1 MQSVE
6 PVLENAIKTLQ
17 KVVDVRAALE
27 GRVDSAM
34 HPIPLPGTKMRA
46 RIKDPG
52 LDPVIA
58 MTRDR
63 RKKELQTEAQAL
75 VVSGLTGA
83 VLHKMLELKTV
94 ERDIKELEEGVQE
107 YQDQI
112 DLLNERKR
120 DIQKSQVEKA
130 AWCETFDRLIGPF
143 EAKYEECKA
152 EVKVSFDYAKTKYHE
167 SLQKLIEDFG
177 FNPTYKRWFDE
188 F

>member
-1 MQSVE
+1 MH
-6 PVLENAIKTLQ
+6 AIPQ
-17 KVVDVRAALE
+17 
-27 GRVDSAM
+27 
-34 HPIPLPGTKMRA
+34 PGSKLRA

-52 LDPVIA
+52 DDPVIA

-83 VLHKMLELKTV
+83 VLHKMLELKKV
-94 ERDIKELEEGVQE
+94 ENEIKILEEGVQE

-112 DLLNERKR
+112 DLMEERKR
-120 DIQKSQVEKA
+120 DIRKAMVEKD
-130 AWCETFDRLIGPF
+130 AWCKTFDRLIGPF

-152 EVKVSFDYAKTKYHE
+152 EVKVSFDHAKGKYHQ
-167 SLQKLIEDFG
+167 SLQKLIDDFG
-177 FNPTYKRWFDE
+177 FHPAFKRCVFCVASASLPCGDSQARVNPFVHRRWFDE